1 MTIRPNRIVDQVS
14 HYLREQVFRG
24 ALRAGDRLVEKK
36 IAEQLGTGQNAVRE
50 ALIELSSRGFVH
62 RTANRGTY
70 VMDLSL
76 EEARKISWLRCEL
89 ELLALD
95 LVLENIRSQANPWSG
110 LEALL
115 HRMEEAHSRGD
126 SAAQRTSDFA
136 FHQAFWAMSG
146 NEVLCQ
152 MLERVAVPIFI
163 LVATLSGPEEAPETG
178 ALILQRHRNL
188 LNAFRSN
195 ERERARRAIRD
206 HSQTTLDFV
215 KTLETREPVALNT

>member
-14 HYLREQVFRG
+14 HYLREQVFQG
-24 ALRAGDRLVEKK
+24 TLRAGDRLVEKK

-95 LVLENIRSQANPWSG
+95 LVLENIRNQASPWSG
-110 LEALL
+110 LEAVL
-115 HRMEEAHSRGD
+115 HRMEEAYSRGD
-126 SAAQRTSDFA
+126 SAAQREAWRRDSNAIGVVRTGDGPRSPFARALRGRSRAQATRPARHRSSSQSAHCCVTS
-136 FHQAFWAMSG
+136 
-146 NEVLCQ
+146 
-152 MLERVAVPIFI
+152 VAV
-163 LVATLSGPEEAPETG
+163 
-178 ALILQRHRNL
+178 R
-188 LNAFRSN
+188 
-195 ERERARRAIRD
+195 
-206 HSQTTLDFV
+206 
-215 KTLETREPVALNT
+215 